1 MKFTLSWLK
10 DHLETKVPVDELVLG
25 LTDLGLEVERVDD
38 PIEKLGHFVVGEIVQ
53 ADQHPDA
60 DLLKVCKVATGSTLQ
75 QIICGAPNARAG
87 IKVVVAKP
95 GDYIP
100 GLDTIIKVGKIRGVE
115 SHGMMCSEREL
126 MLSDEHDGIIELN
139 QDAVVGDRYVDHC
152 DELDIVIDIAITPN
166 RPDALGV
173 RGVARDLAAK
183 GLGRLKPYDIK
194 KIKGTI
200 NSPIS
205 IKISTDVISQDCPL
219 FMGRYIKGLKNY
231 PSPKW
236 LQDRLLAIGLRPISA
251 LVDIT
256 NFITYDIARPL
267 HVFDVSRLSGDLTV
281 RKAKLKE
288 SILGLDGSEYQLS
301 AMDTV
306 ISSGGQVESIG
317 GIIGGMNSGCG
328 SDTTE
333 VFIESAYFHPI
344 STATT
349 GRRLKINSDARYRFE
364 RGVDP
369 LFVEQGIDIA
379 TQMILDIC
387 GGEVSEVLIA
397 GQAPVTDKELVLRP
411 ERVDSLVGMKI
422 EKQEQQRILRE
433 LGFKVYENINLF
445 HVKVPS
451 WRPDIFG
458 EADLIEEIVRV
469 TSLSKLQ
476 GKPLK
481 QIDVGVLKPVL
492 TVLQCRISSVRR
504 QIASSGMNECV
515 SYSFIDEKSSDFFAV
530 NDKPTVLVNPISS
543 EMTHMR
549 PNLIP
554 GLLQAAVR
562 NQSRSYND
570 LKLFEVGEVFLG
582 SMPGEQTTHA
592 AGIFV
597 GKDVAKNS
605 HSSPRDVDVFDA
617 KKVVELALSDM
628 GVSID
633 SLSVLREGVA
643 TYYHPGRAGR
653 FSLGP
658 KKVLA
663 SFGELHPK
671 ILKYYEIKGSVV
683 AFEIFV
689 EAVPFPKQRKLTRAS
704 ISLSEFQPV
713 ERDFA
718 FVVEVGCEVDLI
730 KKAILSS
737 SKQLITDARIFDIF
751 EGKDAEKQ
759 LGKDKKSVAFMV
771 RLQPLDATFTES
783 DLETISANII
793 GNVEKASG
801 GYLRS

>member
-10 DHLETKVPVDELVLG
+10 DHLETDVSVDELALG
-25 LTDLGLEVERVDD
+25 LTDLGLEVESVED
-38 PIEKLGHFVVGEIVQ
+38 PLKKLGHFIVGEIVQ
-53 ADQHPDA
+53 ADHHPDA
-60 DLLKVCKVATGSTLQ
+60 DRLKVCKVATGSTFQ
-75 QIICGAPNARAG
+75 QIICGAPNARVG
-87 IKVVVAKP
+87 IKVVVAQP

-126 MLSDEHDGIIELN
+126 ILSDEHDGIIELS

-152 DELDIVIDIAITPN
+152 GESDIIIDIAITPN

-183 GLGRLKPYDIK
+183 GLGKLKPYEIK
-194 KIKGTI
+194 KIEGTI
-200 NSPIS
+200 KSPIS
-205 IKISTDVISQDCPL
+205 INLSKDVISQDCPL
-219 FMGRYIKGLKNY
+219 FMGRYITRLKNQT
-231 PSPKW
+231 SPKW
-236 LQDRLLAIGLRPISA
+236 LQDRLLGIGLRPISA

-256 NFITYDIARPL
+256 NFITYDRARPL
-267 HVFDVSRLSGDLTV
+267 HVFDVSKLSGDLTV
-281 RKAKLKE
+281 RKAKPQE
-288 SILGLDGSEYQLS
+288 SILALDGSEYQLS
-301 AMDTV
+301 AVDTI
-306 ISSGGQVESIG
+306 ISSGGRVESIG
-317 GIIGGMNSGCG
+317 GVIGGMNSGCG
-328 SDTTE
+328 PDTTE
-333 VFIESAYFHPI
+333 VFVESAYFHPI
-344 STATT
+344 STAAT

-387 GGEVSEVLIA
+387 GGEVSDVLIA
-397 GQAPVTDKELVLRP
+397 GKVPTNDKELVLRP

-422 EKQEQQRILRE
+422 EKEEQARILRE
-433 LGFKVYENINLF
+433 LGFQVKEASNLF
-445 HVKVPS
+445 NIKVPS

-492 TVLQCRISSVRR
+492 TTLQNRIAKLRR
-504 QIASSGMNECV
+504 QIASLGMNECV

-530 NDKPTVLVNPISS
+530 SDKPTVLVNPISS
-543 EMTHMR
+543 EMSHMR

-554 GLLQAAVR
+554 GLLQAAMR

-570 LKLFEVGEVFLG
+570 LKLFEVGEVFFG
-582 SMPGEQTTHA
+582 SMPGEQTTQA

-605 HSSPRDVDVFDA
+605 HSLPRDVDVFDA

-633 SLSVLREGVA
+633 SLSVLRQGVA

-658 KKVLA
+658 KNVLA

-671 ILKYYEIKGSVV
+671 ILKHYGIKGPAV
-683 AFEIFV
+683 AFEIFI
-689 EAVPFPKQRKLTRAS
+689 ETVPFPKQRKLTRAS
-704 ISLSEFQPV
+704 INISEFQPV

-730 KKAILSS
+730 KKAILLS
-737 SKQLITDARIFDIF
+737 SKELITEVRIFDIF
-751 EGKDAEKQ
+751 EGEDAEKQ
-759 LGKDKKSVAFMV
+759 LGQGKKSVAFMV
-771 RLQPLDATFTES
+771 RLQPMSATFTDT
-783 DLETISANII
+783 DLETISADII
-793 GNVEKASG
+793 SSVEKASG

>member
-10 DHLETKVPVDELVLG
+10 DHLETNASVDELVFG
-25 LTDLGLEVERVDD
+25 LTDLGLEVDSVND
-38 PIEKLGHFVVGEIVQ
+38 PMQKLGHFVVGEIIQV
-53 ADQHPDA
+53 DQHPDA
-60 DLLKVCKVATGSTLQ
+60 DRLKVCKVAIGSTVQ
-75 QIICGAPNARAG
+75 QIICGAPNARSG
-87 IKVVVAKP
+87 IKVVVAQP

-100 GLDTIIKVGKIRGVE
+100 GLDTIIKIGKIRGVE

-139 QDAVVGDRYVDHC
+139 QDAIVGDRYVDHC
-152 DELDIVIDIAITPN
+152 GTLDIVIDIAITPN

-183 GLGRLKPYDIK
+183 GLGKLKPCEIK
-194 KIKGTI
+194 KIKGNI
-200 NSPIS
+200 ESPIS
-205 IKISTDVISQDCPL
+205 ISLSTDVISHDCPL
-219 FMGRYIKGLKNY
+219 FMGRYIKGVKNHS
-231 PSPKW
+231 SPKW
-236 LQDRLLAIGLRPISA
+236 LQDRLAAIGLRPISA

-256 NFITYDIARPL
+256 NFITYDRARPL
-267 HVFDVSRLSGDLTV
+267 HVFDVSKLSGDLTV
-281 RKAKLKE
+281 RKSKLGE
-288 SILGLDGSEYQLS
+288 SILSLDGSEYQLT
-301 AMDTV
+301 AEDTV

-317 GIIGGMNSGCG
+317 GIIGGMNSGCEI
-328 SDTTE
+328 DTTE
-333 VFIESAYFHPI
+333 VFVESAYFHPI

-349 GRRLKINSDARYRFE
+349 GRRLRINSDARYRFE

-369 LFVEQGIDIA
+369 LFVETGVNLA

-387 GGEVSEVLIA
+387 GGEASKVLIE
-397 GQAPVTDKELVLRP
+397 GEVPLDDKKLILRP
-411 ERVDSLVGMKI
+411 ERITSLIGMKI
-422 EKQEQQRILRE
+422 EKDEQARILRD
-433 LGFKVYENINLF
+433 LGFQVDETGHLF
-445 HVKVPS
+445 NVKVPS

-469 TSLSKLQ
+469 TSLSKLH

-481 QIDVGVLKPVL
+481 QIDEGVLKPVL
-492 TVLQCRISSVRR
+492 TPLQNRIARLRR
-504 QIASSGMNECV
+504 QISFSGMNECV
-515 SYSFIDEKSSDFFAV
+515 SYSFIDEKSSKFFAV
-530 NDKPTVLVNPISS
+530 SDEPTVLINPISS

-554 GLLQAAVR
+554 GLLQAAMR

-570 LKLFEVGEVFLG
+570 LKLFEVGEIFFG

-592 AGIFV
+592 SGVFI
-597 GKDVAKNS
+597 GNDVARNS
-605 HSSPRDVDVFDA
+605 HSLPRAVDVFDA

-628 GVSID
+628 GVSVD
-633 SLSVLREGVA
+633 SLSVLREDPA
-643 TYYHPGRAGR
+643 TYYHPGRVGS

-658 KKVLA
+658 KNVLA

-671 ILKYYEIKGSVV
+671 ILKHYDIKGPAV

-689 EAVPFPKQRKLTRAS
+689 ENIPFPKHRKLTRAS
-704 ISLSEFQPV
+704 IKISEYQPV
-713 ERDFA
+713 ERDFS
-718 FVVEVGCEVDLI
+718 FVVDVGCEVDLI

-737 SKQLITDARIFDIF
+737 SKELISEARIFDIF

-771 RLQPLDATFTES
+771 RLQPLKATFT
-783 DLETISANII
+783 DDVLETISANII
-793 GNVEKASG
+793 SSVKKASG
-801 GYLRS
+801 GSLRS

>member
-10 DHLETKVPVDELVLG
+10 DHLETDVTVDELVLG
-25 LTDLGLEVERVDD
+25 LTDLGLEVESVDD
-38 PIEKLGHFVVGEIVQ
+38 PIKKLGHFLVGEIVQ
-53 ADQHPDA
+53 ADQHPGA
-60 DLLKVCKVATGSTLQ
+60 DRLKVCKVAIGSTSQ

-87 IKVVVAKP
+87 VKVVVAQP

-100 GLDTIIKVGKIRGVE
+100 GLDRIIKVGKIRGVE

-139 QDAVVGDRYVDHC
+139 RNAISGDRYVDHC
-152 DELDIVIDIAITPN
+152 GELDIIIDIAITPN

-183 GLGRLKPYDIK
+183 GLGKLKTSVIK
-194 KIKGTI
+194 KIEGTI
-200 NSPIS
+200 ESPIS
-205 IKISTDVISQDCPL
+205 INLSKDVISQDCPL
-219 FMGRYIKGLKNY
+219 FMGRYIRGLKNHV
-231 PSPKW
+231 SPKW
-236 LQDRLLAIGLRPISA
+236 LQDRLVAIGLRSISA

-256 NFITYDIARPL
+256 NFITYDCARPL
-267 HVFDVSRLSGDLTV
+267 HVFDVSKLSGDLTV
-281 RKAKLKE
+281 RKAKFEE
-288 SILGLDGSEYQLS
+288 SILALDGSEYQLS
-301 AMDTV
+301 VMDTV
-306 ISSGGQVESIG
+306 ISSGGRVESLG

-328 SDTTE
+328 PETTE
-333 VFIESAYFHPI
+333 VFVESAYFNPV

-387 GGEVSEVLIA
+387 GGEVSEVLIE
-397 GQAPVTDKELVLRP
+397 GKAPNTDKELILRP
-411 ERVDSLVGMKI
+411 ERVDSLIGIKI
-422 EKQEQQRILRE
+422 NKEEQARILRE
-433 LGFKVYENINLF
+433 LGFVVYENSNLF
-445 HVKVPS
+445 HIKVPS

-481 QIDVGVLKPVL
+481 KINVGVLKPVM
-492 TVLQCRISSVRR
+492 TALQNRISRVRR
-504 QIASSGMNECV
+504 QIVSSGMNECI
-515 SYSFIDEKSSDFFAV
+515 SYSFIDEKSSNFFGLKE
-530 NDKPTVLVNPISS
+530 KPIILVNPISS

-554 GLLQAAVR
+554 GLLQAARR

-570 LKLFEVGEVFLG
+570 LKLFEVGEVFFG
-582 SMPGEQTTHA
+582 SKPGEQTTHA

-597 GKDVAKNS
+597 GKDVARNA
-605 HSSPRDVDVFDA
+605 HSAPRDVDFFDA

-628 GVSID
+628 RI
-633 SLSVLREGVA
+633 SLDGLSLLREGVA
-643 TYYHPGRAGR
+643 TYYHPGRSGC

-658 KKVLA
+658 KNVLA

-671 ILKYYEIKGSVV
+671 ILKHYQIKGSAV
-683 AFEIFV
+683 AFEIFIDNI
-689 EAVPFPKQRKLTRAS
+689 PFPKQRKLTRAS
-704 ISLSEFQPV
+704 IKMSEFQPV

-718 FVVEVGCEVDLI
+718 FVVEVVCEVDLI
-730 KKAILSS
+730 KKAILASS
-737 SKQLITDARIFDIF
+737 RELITEARIFDIF
-751 EGKDAEKQ
+751 EGKEAEKQ

-771 RLQPLDATFTES
+771 RLQPISATFTDS

-793 GNVEKASG
+793 SSVEKVSG

>member
-10 DHLETKVPVDELVLG
+10 DHLETNVHVDKLVLG
-25 LTDLGLEVERVDD
+25 LTDLGLEVESVDN
-38 PIEKLGHFVVGEIVQ
+38 PVKKLGHFVVGEIVQ
-53 ADQHPDA
+53 ADQHPNA
-60 DLLKVCKVATGSTLQ
+60 DRLKVCKVATGSTLQ
-75 QIICGAPNARAG
+75 QIICGAPNARVG
-87 IKVVVAKP
+87 IKVVVAQP

-126 MLSDEHDGIIELN
+126 MLSDEHDGIIEVS
-139 QDAVVGDRYVDHC
+139 QEAAVGDRYVDHC
-152 DELDIVIDIAITPN
+152 GELDIIIDIAITPN

-183 GLGRLKPYDIK
+183 GLGKLKPYEIK
-194 KIKGTI
+194 KTVGTI
-200 NSPIS
+200 KSPIS
-205 IKISTDVISQDCPL
+205 INLSEDVISQDCPL
-219 FMGRYIKGLKNY
+219 FMGRYITRLKNQT
-231 PSPKW
+231 SPKW
-236 LQDRLLAIGLRPISA
+236 LQDRLLGIGLKPISA

-256 NFITYDIARPL
+256 NFITYDRARPL
-267 HVFDVSRLSGDLTV
+267 HVFDVSKLSGDLTV
-281 RKAKLKE
+281 RKAKLQE
-288 SILGLDGSEYQLS
+288 RILALDGSEYQLS
-301 AMDTV
+301 PVDTV
-306 ISSGGQVESIG
+306 ISSGGRVESIG
-317 GIIGGMNSGCG
+317 GIIGGMSSGCG
-328 SDTTE
+328 PDTTE
-333 VFIESAYFHPI
+333 VFVESAYFNPI

-379 TQMILDIC
+379 TRMILDIC

-397 GQAPVTDKELVLRP
+397 GKAPATDKELVLRP

-422 EKQEQQRILRE
+422 MKDEQARILTE
-433 LGFKVYENINLF
+433 LGFQVSETRNSFSI
-445 HVKVPS
+445 KVPS

-492 TVLQCRISSVRR
+492 TPLQNRIAKLRR
-504 QIASSGMNECV
+504 QIAYSGMNECV

-530 NDKPTVLVNPISS
+530 SDKPTVLVNPISS

-554 GLLQAAVR
+554 GLLQAVLR

-570 LKLFEVGEVFLG
+570 LKLFEVGEVFFG
-582 SMPGEQTTHA
+582 SMPGEQTTQA

-597 GKDVAKNS
+597 GKYVAKNS

-633 SLSVLREGVA
+633 SLSVLRQGVA

-658 KKVLA
+658 KNVLA

-671 ILKYYEIKGSVV
+671 ILKHYNIKGPAV
-683 AFEIFV
+683 AFEIFIDT
-689 EAVPFPKQRKLTRAS
+689 VPFPKQRKLTRAS
-704 ISLSEFQPV
+704 LNISEFQSV

-718 FVVEVGCEVDLI
+718 FVVEAECEVDLI

-737 SKQLITDARIFDIF
+737 SKELISEVRIFDIF
-751 EGKDAEKQ
+751 EGKDAERQ
-759 LGKDKKSVAFMV
+759 LGLDKKSVAFVV
-771 RLQPLDATFTES
+771 RLQPVRATFTDS
-783 DLETISANII
+783 DLETISTNII
-793 GNVEKASG
+793 TNVRKASG